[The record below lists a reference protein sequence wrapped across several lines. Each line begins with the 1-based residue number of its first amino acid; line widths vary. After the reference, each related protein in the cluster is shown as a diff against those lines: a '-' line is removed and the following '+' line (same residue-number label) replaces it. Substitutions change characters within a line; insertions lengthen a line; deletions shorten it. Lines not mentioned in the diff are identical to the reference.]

1 MLHRLLP
8 RRASRGYA
16 PTTRTTAKSGMG
28 AVLALALLTACGGA
42 DNAAE
47 SGSGEAAAQPLRT
60 VSYGTISGSS
70 SDAALFMG
78 IEAGFFEEEG
88 VEIEIVDF
96 NSGALVVPPLAT
108 GDLDVGSGSPSAG
121 LFNAVAQGVQI
132 KIVAEKARV
141 VPPGHM
147 AFLVSKA
154 LVDSGEFQDVAD
166 LKGRTVALGGVG
178 TVADRALAE
187 WLAEGGLTV
196 ADVNVTQV
204 AYGDQIAALQN
215 GSIAAAV
222 GLEPSVSTAVAKGAA
237 VRWGGSTDVVPGTQ
251 VASAILFNEAFA
263 TDERDLATDFLRAY
277 VRSVRA
283 YNDALEPDTGS
294 LVGDKGEEV
303 ANILTKYTNVTDPAA
318 FLSTPLHGVDPNARP
333 SVEGIEADFDYWTKA
348 GLIKGEVT
356 VEDALDLSLLEEV
369 LDDLG
374 PYERAAE

>member
-1 MLHRLLP
+1 
-8 RRASRGYA
+8 
-16 PTTRTTAKSGMG
+16 
-28 AVLALALLTACGGA
+28 
-42 DNAAE
+42 
-47 SGSGEAAAQPLRT
+47 
-60 VSYGTISGSS
+60 
-70 SDAALFMG
+70 MG

-121 LFNAVAQGVQI
+121 LFNAVAQGVEI

>member
-1 MLHRLLP
+1 
-8 RRASRGYA
+8 
-16 PTTRTTAKSGMG
+16 
-28 AVLALALLTACGGA
+28 
-42 DNAAE
+42 
-47 SGSGEAAAQPLRT
+47 
-60 VSYGTISGSS
+60 
-70 SDAALFMG
+70 
-78 IEAGFFEEEG
+78 
-88 VEIEIVDF
+88 
-96 NSGALVVPPLAT
+96 
-108 GDLDVGSGSPSAG
+108 
-121 LFNAVAQGVQI
+121 
-132 KIVAEKARV
+132 
-141 VPPGHM
+141 
-147 AFLVSKA
+147 
-154 LVDSGEFQDVAD
+154 
-166 LKGRTVALGGVG
+166 
-178 TVADRALAE
+178 VADRALAE

-196 ADVNVTQV
+196 DDVNVTQV

-283 YNDALEPDTGS
+283 YNDALKPDTGS
-294 LVGDKGEEV
+294 LDGEKGEAV
-303 ANILTKYTNVTDPAA
+303 AEILTKYTNVTDPAA
-318 FLSTPLHGVDPNARP
+318 FLSTPLHGVDPDARP
-333 SVEGIEADFDYWTKA
+333 NVEGIEADFDYWTKA